1 MMNLVR
7 RFAFRARVLTF
18 AVALAGMIFPASVLA
33 SKQITIDWQGR
44 DGDPI
49 DGNDFSS
56 GGSGGGGDDIFH
68 RDYIGF
74 SSSGSPD
81 GGLWVLPLGPDGIR
95 IMIVPGLDTGGFM
108 VRFVMLPRIDVQVE
122 ADHAQ

>member
-7 RFAFRARVLTF
+7 RFGFRSLILTVS
-18 AVALAGMIFPASVLA
+18 VALAGMLFPAWALA
-33 SKQITIDWQGR
+33 SKQIIIDWRGR

-68 RDYIGF
+68 QDYIGF
-74 SSSGSPD
+74 SSSGSAD
-81 GGLWVLPLGPDGIR
+81 VGLWVLPLGLDGTR
-95 IMIVPGLDTGGFM
+95 IMIVPRMESGVFM
-108 VRFVMLPRIDVQVE
+108 VRFVMLPRTDAQAE
-122 ADHAQ
+122 AGHAE